1 MSSLQ
6 KVGSGTASHHRFV
19 SPCVLQVITNLL
31 KAQGLENR
39 HDSPREEIR
48 PDPPMLSH
56 ASFARVYVPKCFAPR
71 LDFTWLIV
79 LQIFSSP
86 SAVLPAAL
94 GAAPNLFAAT
104 VKTSGWSDQEIGNW
118 HVCYC
123 WSPKSESTFLIKSVR
138 MLALMQAWI
147 KKDIQKKLHSCGRVR
162 MEEDIAHAW
171 LHCETSTCNETSC
184 GFTCYGGSSPL
195 SRFRPSVWKQNVFF
209 RFT

>member
-39 HDSPREEIR
+39 HDRPSREGIR

-56 ASFARVYVPKCFAPR
+56 ASFASVYVPKCFAPR
-71 LDFTWLIV
+71 LDFTWRLIV
-79 LQIFSSP
+79 LQIFPWSP

-94 GAAPNLFAAT
+94 GAVSPNLFAPT
-104 VKTSGWSDQEIGNW
+104 IITSWWSDQEISNR

-123 WSPKSESTFLIKSVR
+123 LSPESESTFLIKSVR
-138 MLALMQAWI
+138 MLGLMQSWI
-147 KKDIQKKLHSCGRVR
+147 KKDCKERHPEKVAQLWQSVNGRR
-162 MEEDIAHAW
+162 YCTY
-171 LHCETSTCNETSC
+171 LTTS
-184 GFTCYGGSSPL
+184 
-195 SRFRPSVWKQNVFF
+195 KQ
-209 RFT
+209 RTA